1 MRIAC
6 LIAVLASGCYEG
18 YTTRVVRH
26 EPVATTAVAAPLNVP
41 AQGQRIVVVR
51 ADGRRQEGVIIRRDP
66 ISGRALVRV
75 PDDAQPVSA
84 VVDGRTTE
92 AEPRVIV
99 REQVVTPEPAQAT
112 PVVPERDRGGGAFA
126 GWAARNPDAASALCD
141 WSHDDPRAASA
152 VLGWEADHPGQARE
166 LIGWAAQ
173 NESASFGSWVDSHPC
188 VADQSILLRNREA
201 VTSLLEWSRD
211 FPQAANALVDR
222 PRALAAASASP
233 DCGRR

>member
-18 YTTRVVRH
+18 YTTTRVVRR
-26 EPVATTAVAAPLNVP
+26 EPVATSVSTPLSVP
-41 AQGQRIVVVR
+41 AEGQRIVVVR

-75 PDDAQPVSA
+75 PDDAQPLST
-84 VVDGRTTE
+84 VVDGRTNE

-99 REQVVTPEPAQAT
+99 REQVVTPAPAQAT

-141 WSHDDPRAASA
+141 WSHDDPRAAAA

-166 LIGWAAQ
+166 LIGWASQ
-173 NESASFGSWVDSHPC
+173 NQGASFGSWVDSHPG

-201 VTSLLEWSRD
+201 VTNFLEWSRD
-211 FPQAANALVDR
+211 FPEAANALVDR
-222 PRALAAASASP
+222 PRALSAASASP